1 MSRFLPANYLRRL
14 ANYEF
19 AAKALVEG
27 YLSGQHRSKE
37 RGASIEFH
45 EYRSY
50 TPGDDPALVDW
61 RVFARTDRHYLRT
74 FEMETNLECHLFVD
88 SSASMGFRGQG
99 ELTKLEFA
107 SFFAACL
114 AWLVVR
120 HHDRVSLHL
129 FAEKVRKHFAPGSTR
144 QHLRELLN
152 ALESNQPGQT
162 TNLPEALV
170 RANPLIKR
178 KGTLVVL
185 SDFLDRP
192 EEVFKALNPYLH
204 RGFRV
209 HLFQIVA
216 PEELDLPNG
225 GLLRFQ
231 DLETAERL
239 TIHSASVRETY
250 REAMKNHLQA
260 YRRLAAS
267 RQVDY
272 AIARTD
278 ESFFTLF
285 DRLAA

>member
-1 MSRFLPANYLRRL
+1 MSRFLPAHYLRRL

-45 EYRSY
+45 EYRNY
-50 TPGDDPALVDW
+50 TPGDDPSLVDW

-74 FEMETNLECHLFVD
+74 FEMETNLECHIFVD
-88 SSASMGFRGQG
+88 SSASMGFSGGG
-99 ELTKLEFA
+99 ELSKLEFA

-114 AWLVVR
+114 SWLVVR

-129 FAEKVRKHFAPGSTR
+129 FDEKIRRHFAPGSTR
-144 QHLRELLN
+144 QHLREMVN
-152 ALESNQPGQT
+152 ALEDNRAGQT
-162 TNLPEALV
+162 TNLPEALA
-170 RANPLIKR
+170 RAYPLIKR

-204 RGFRV
+204 RGFRI
-209 HLFQIVA
+209 HLFQIAA
-216 PEELDLPNG
+216 PHELELPSQ
-225 GLLRFQ
+225 GLLRFE
-231 DLETAERL
+231 DMETSERL
-239 TIHSASVRETY
+239 ILHTSAVRDSY
-250 REAMKNHLQA
+250 REAMKNHIQS

-267 RQVDY
+267 RQVDF
-272 AIARTD
+272 ALARTD
-278 ESFFTLF
+278 DSFFTLF
-285 DRLAA
+285 DRLAS